1 MTRVILL
8 LSLALAAPGQSNPQP
23 ASQAP
28 PRSILIH
35 VTQGPENPT
44 RAALAFLVARAALEE
59 GHSVS
64 LFLAGDAVQLMR
76 EEVLDQLS
84 GLGTGSL
91 RESFAAIVK
100 HGGKFYLSGASSKAR
115 GVTDASLRDKPAS
128 FASPAQLVRLTLS
141 HDRALT
147 Y

>member
-1 MTRVILL
+1 
-8 LSLALAAPGQSNPQP
+8 
-23 ASQAP
+23 
-28 PRSILIH
+28 
-35 VTQGPENPT
+35 
-44 RAALAFLVARAALEE
+44 LVARAALEE

-100 HGGKFYLSGASSKAR
+100 NGGKFYLSGASSKAR
-115 GVTDASLRDKPAS
+115 GVTEAALRDKPAS